1 MVAVSALTK
10 RFGKTLAV
18 DDLTFDVGPGV
29 TGFLGPNGAGKTTTM
44 RILLGLVTPTS
55 GRATIDGRRYGELKE
70 PARRVGAV
78 LEATSVHPGRSA
90 HDHLRVLAVAAGLPR
105 SRPREV
111 LELVDL
117 TDAADRR
124 VGGFSFGMRQRLGLA
139 AALLGDPDVLVLD
152 EPASGLD
159 PEGVHW
165 LRDFLRA
172 LGREGRTILVSSH
185 ILAEMAQTV
194 DQVVIIDHG
203 RLVVHADIDQLE
215 AQTGAVVHVETPDTQ
230 RLAMLLRSR
239 RAAASVNDDGTL
251 DVRGIAAEEV
261 GRIVRDNAILVTELH
276 TERSTLEDTFLALTG
291 SGPAQEAPGD

>member
-152 EPASGLD
+152 EPATGLD

>member
-185 ILAEMAQTV
+185 ILAEIAQTV

-215 AQTGAVVHVETPDTQ
+215 AQTGAVVHVETPDAR
-230 RLAMLLRSR
+230 RLATLLRSR